1 MTGGEIAALIA
12 AIAFVVLVV
21 FVVRLLMQVKQND
34 DQSGQNSGRS
44 QYHDSSHHPRR
55 RYPFKRSGG
64 IVG

>member
-21 FVVRLLMQVKQND
+21 FVVRLLMQVSKTMTKVD
-34 DQSGQNSGRS
+34 KTVGRS